1 MASPEGDEKL
11 HSTETWQDSNYL
23 LRGGEGR
30 GGSSLSCPHA
40 PGLLSSPAACLESQG
55 WWEGKGVL
63 LGDLERRWGQ
73 RAGGACGVKDE
84 ASSERLRGEEIHV
97 N

>member
-1 MASPEGDEKL
+1 MK
-11 HSTETWQDSNYL
+11 
-23 LRGGEGR
+23 GGEGAASLAHMLQGFSLPQQHAWKAKV
-30 GGSSLSCPHA
+30 GGRERECF
-40 PGLLSSPAACLESQG
+40 
-55 WWEGKGVL
+55 